1 MDNLIIVVSLC
12 LTLSLIF
19 SEICYRLR
27 YPRILGPMITGILL
41 GFEPFKNFIEPFTE
55 QISFLSELAIVFLLL
70 LAGLEINIRKL
81 GRTSKDAVLVAF
93 FSALVPFVFGFC
105 LTKLLYSMGLISML
119 ADQSNVVAAVVGACL
134 SLTAEGTS
142 LAMLIEMN
150 ALNTRLG
157 TIILGSGILDDIFE
171 ITFLS
176 ALLVFVTDS
185 MTMVQLPLSIFVFV
199 VCIILIWKVV
209 PGIIKFIQKEDSRI
223 TTVSTII
230 VITMIIASLS
240 SVFGLSPVIGAFIG
254 GLIIQVSNKDKD
266 DERMDVE
273 ELKTLSFSLIVPFFF
288 INIGLNFD
296 VSSLLTH
303 PLLVLLIVFAGFA
316 SKILG
321 ALLVTPLTNLTLL
334 QTYLIGWAMNS
345 RGAMELVILELA
357 RVHNLV
363 TPEIYSAI
371 VVMAI
376 ATTIIFPVMFNR
388 IVRKDRKILD

>member
-1 MDNLIIVVSLC
+1 MDSLIVIVSLC
-12 LTLSLIF
+12 LTLSLFF
-19 SEICYRLR
+19 SELCYRLG
-27 YPRILGPMITGILL
+27 YPRILGPMITGIFL
-41 GFEPFKNFIEPFTE
+41 GFQPFKNFIEPFTE

-81 GRTSKDAVLVAF
+81 QKTSKDAILIAF
-93 FSALVPFVFGFC
+93 FSALIPFVLGFSV
-105 LTKLLYSMGLISML
+105 TKLLYSFGIITTLV
-119 ADQSNVVAAVVGACL
+119 DQSNIVAAVVGACL

-142 LAMLIEMN
+142 LAMLIEMK
-150 ALNTRLG
+150 ALNTRVGALV
-157 TIILGSGILDDIFE
+157 LGSGILDDVFE

-176 ALLVFVTDS
+176 ALLVFVSNSRS
-185 MTMVQLPLSIFVFV
+185 MIEFTILVFMFV

-209 PGIIKFIQKEDSRI
+209 PGLIKFIQKEDSRI

-230 VITMIIASLS
+230 VITLIIASLS
-240 SVFGLSPVIGAFIG
+240 SLFGLSPIIGAFIG
-254 GLIIQVSNKDKD
+254 GLIIQVSNKDKE
-266 DERMDVE
+266 DERRDIE

-296 VSSLLTH
+296 VASIFAN
-303 PLLVLLIVFAGFA
+303 PLVVFLIVIVGFA

-321 ALLVTPLTNLTLL
+321 SIIVTPITNLTLK

-357 RVHNLV
+357 RQNNLI
-363 TPEIYSAI
+363 TPEIYSAV

-376 ATTIIFPVMFNR
+376 LTTLVFPIMFSR
-388 IVRKDRKILD
+388 IVKKDKNILN